1 MLGRRAGLDSR
12 PEAPEGN
19 WSPPLLSPLK
29 AEGVEAGDGEGPK
42 ALVGESYKPGEPRRR
57 TPRETPRHQERA
69 ASRGQSSCARWVKD
83 DSALPGSV
91 FTAGRREG
99 PTKFPVTPRPPS
111 RRGRGSEAG
120 SRAEDGGERGC
131 REAWFPGRPG
141 LLRLPSSSPPP
152 RLAARPRLL
161 PSGWGSE
168 WGAGEP
174 PSLRGLSYSRNP
186 GSPPVRIDLEKQC
199 FPSRPPNSP
208 QSRGPRAPAG
218 QSASCSEARPG
229 FRRAREAPLRPET
242 GSPTLVCQRR
252 ASSAALRAFP
262 DRRCGRRS
270 SRGRPRSSARA
281 RQPSPALILTALSLA
296 RPSPPPRAPAPSSD
310 FGLFPAPLALR
321 ETARRG
327 RESRHLRAPQDPT
340 RRRLLSGRAL
350 ASRLRPAPQP
360 ALGWGLRG
368 PARVQPESGVRGG
381 GLRSCKELGGRSG
394 PGGAGRSQPR
404 PRTLEF
410 PSPRPRGAPRPPAAA
425 GRTPRAAE
433 AGPGG
438 RRCERRVSLLPPPPA
453 SLSTS
458 LPSLLLSALPAPL
471 LFLLPE
477 CARRARGRRGGL
489 EQAAQRARPPPA
501 RRSSPL
507 PLSSPPPARR
517 KEPSMAGPG
526 SQRRASR
533 GASALLTAA
542 LLFATLGDV
551 VRSEQQIPLSV

>member
-57 TPRETPRHQERA
+57 MPRETPQHQERA
-69 ASRGQSSCARWVKD
+69 ASGGQSSCARWVKD
-83 DSALPGSV
+83 DSALPVSV

-218 QSASCSEARPG
+218 QSARCSEARPG

-242 GSPTLVCQRR
+242 GSPALVCQRR
-252 ASSAALRAFP
+252 AGSAALGAFP

-270 SRGRPRSSARA
+270 SRGRPRSRA
-281 RQPSPALILTALSLA
+281 
-296 RPSPPPRAPAPSSD
+296 
-310 FGLFPAPLALR
+310 
-321 ETARRG
+321 
-327 RESRHLRAPQDPT
+327 
-340 RRRLLSGRAL
+340 
-350 ASRLRPAPQP
+350 
-360 ALGWGLRG
+360 
-368 PARVQPESGVRGG
+368 
-381 GLRSCKELGGRSG
+381 
-394 PGGAGRSQPR
+394 
-404 PRTLEF
+404 
-410 PSPRPRGAPRPPAAA
+410 
-425 GRTPRAAE
+425 
-433 AGPGG
+433 
-438 RRCERRVSLLPPPPA
+438 
-453 SLSTS
+453 
-458 LPSLLLSALPAPL
+458 
-471 LFLLPE
+471 
-477 CARRARGRRGGL
+477 
-489 EQAAQRARPPPA
+489 
-501 RRSSPL
+501 
-507 PLSSPPPARR
+507 PLSSPPHSALPDPVRRREPRPLSQTLASSLHPLPSGKLRGGDGGRATSVLLRTRPAAACY
-517 KEPSMAGPG
+517 PAGP
-526 SQRRASR
+526 
-533 GASALLTAA
+533 
-542 LLFATLGDV
+542 
-551 VRSEQQIPLSV
+551 